1 MRDARVESMFKAGS
15 LTLFRVR
22 GVPIRAHWTL
32 LLIVPY
38 LAIALSLQFRSIAEL
53 AGVPDQGLVMPP
65 LLWGIVL
72 ALALFASITLHEL
85 AHSVVALRFGGSVR
99 SITLMLVG
107 GVSQMSQIPRRP
119 SQEALMAAVGPA
131 TSLGLGGLLYV
142 AYAASRGA
150 RPDVQMA
157 LFYLAAMNLTL
168 GLFNLLPAFPMDGG
182 RVLRAVLAS
191 RRSRERATQI
201 AGAIGKFCAF
211 LLGALGLWAGNLLLM
226 LVAVVVYSGAQGEIV
241 QERMHVGLE
250 GLRVAD
256 LLPRT
261 RQPAPVITT
270 AQSLGDA
277 LSRMRELDR
286 LELLVLDVLG
296 APVTVLHAGDV
307 AALRVDARASMT
319 VGELSAKL
327 PVRHVLVPRDIRANY
342 ALTRAAE
349 AGVDYLVVIDPG
361 ADGPTQLIGLIAAE
375 DIARISMLQALAKQ
389 GAASSP
395 IASVAA

>member
-1 MRDARVESMFKAGS
+1 MRDAQVESMFKAGS

-157 LFYLAAMNLTL
+157 LFDLAAMNLTL

-191 RRSRERATQI
+191 RMSR
-201 AGAIGKFCAF
+201 
-211 LLGALGLWAGNLLLM
+211 
-226 LVAVVVYSGAQGEIV
+226 
-241 QERMHVGLE
+241 
-250 GLRVAD
+250 
-256 LLPRT
+256 
-261 RQPAPVITT
+261 
-270 AQSLGDA
+270 
-277 LSRMRELDR
+277 
-286 LELLVLDVLG
+286 
-296 APVTVLHAGDV
+296 
-307 AALRVDARASMT
+307 
-319 VGELSAKL
+319 
-327 PVRHVLVPRDIRANY
+327 
-342 ALTRAAE
+342 
-349 AGVDYLVVIDPG
+349 
-361 ADGPTQLIGLIAAE
+361 
-375 DIARISMLQALAKQ
+375 
-389 GAASSP
+389 
-395 IASVAA
+395 